1 MLRRCPNAFVD
12 TSFMPH
18 EHFLQLMAAARNENF
33 VGRIL
38 FGTDSPIPGRHLKSS
53 LPRHLRSRIAQ
64 SKKMAGKDWMKI
76 SWENAMRLFT
86 YCKP

>member
-1 MLRRCPNAFVD
+1 
-12 TSFMPH
+12 MPH
-18 EHFLQLMAAARNENF
+18 EHFVQLVAIARNENF
-33 VGRIL
+33 VDRIL
-38 FGTDSPIPGRHLKSS
+38 FGTDTPIPGRHLKSS